1 MLKITEAAGEYLT
14 AVLERARASG
24 ETAIRI
30 ELHDGTLSPALD
42 SVRPGDET
50 YDHQGRMVLLLD
62 APVRDYL
69 EDSMLDVDETPGGP
83 KLLILQ

>member
-14 AVLERARASG
+14 AVLERAQASG
-24 ETAIRI
+24 DTAVRI
-30 ELHDGTLSPALD
+30 ELHDGALSPALD
-42 SVRPGDET
+42 SARPGDET

-62 APVRDYL
+62 PPVREYL

-83 KLLILQ
+83 QLLILQ